1 LYKVYKAEKVNL
13 GKPKPIKHIEIKQ
26 VETSVHNNDILLNEK
41 NKDEIA
47 KDIIEQAKIL
57 YADIID
63 EANAEAIKII
73 QNANTDIEKSKNK
86 ELQRAYQEG
95 LEKGYKE
102 GRFEAESI
110 INQAKAI
117 KTFLEQRKN
126 EILKEAEEEV
136 IKLVLEITRK
146 LIGQELKQ
154 NNEVIIN
161 LIKQALAKS
170 AYKEKLTI
178 KVSTEDYINVLENK
192 EIIESLVE
200 GISGIEII
208 EDKFLEKGD
217 CIVDT
222 PGGQINTGMQLQIKE
237 LEEAFLYVLKDK

>member
-1 LYKVYKAEKVNL
+1 MYKVYKAEKINF

-26 VETSVHNNDILLNEK
+26 VNASMRNKDVSSNEK
-41 NKDEIA
+41 SKDEIA
-47 KDIIEQAKIL
+47 QDIIEQAKML

-63 EANAEAIKII
+63 EANNEAAKII
-73 QNANTDIEKSKNK
+73 QNANIDIEKSKNN

-102 GRFEAESI
+102 GRTEAESL
-110 INQAKAI
+110 INQAKSI

-126 EILKEAEEEV
+126 EILGEAEEEI
-136 IKLVLEITRK
+136 IKLVLEIAKK

-154 NNEVIIN
+154 NNEIIIN
-161 LIKQALAKS
+161 LIKQALEKS

-192 EIIESLVE
+192 EIIGSLVE
-200 GISGIEII
+200 GISEIEII